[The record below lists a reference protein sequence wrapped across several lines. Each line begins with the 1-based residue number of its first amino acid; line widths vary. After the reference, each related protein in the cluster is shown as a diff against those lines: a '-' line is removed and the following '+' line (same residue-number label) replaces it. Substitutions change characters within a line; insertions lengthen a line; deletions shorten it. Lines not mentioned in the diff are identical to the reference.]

1 MTVVTVLHPGA
12 MGAAVGRQAVAG
24 GATVR
29 WVSTGRSN
37 ATRNRAAA
45 ADLVECADLDTALDG
60 SDIVLSICPPA
71 DAEDVARSLA
81 GYSGIFVEANAI
93 TPARTS
99 RIAAML
105 PDARVVDGGIIGEP
119 PHRPGTTR
127 LYLSGDSDDV
137 PELFTGT
144 ALEVVTLPGGIGRAS
159 ALKLAYASYQK
170 ASRVLAA
177 VAHGLA
183 REQGVDE
190 YLMREAALLSSR
202 PLADVEH
209 FPEVAA
215 KAWRWAPE
223 MREVADLLGESGL
236 PPGLALGAAD
246 ALQRWATAKDRDDLD
261 VAAALDLLT
270 QPPS

>member
-223 MREVADLLGESGL
+223 MRVVADLLGESGL